1 MSGGALDYLRGV
13 RIVMESEFD
22 VLKYVPEC
30 HRPIVEQ
37 FLIHNWVYLAAD
49 CYRNYL
55 KQGRGLM
62 TLILVGDTIDLMYLS
77 WLWLQLHWDDAF
89 GDADRSMQ
97 DTIKRLVPT
106 YNPEDEC
113 VLLFESDD
121 DEQSSVI
128 RITQAIFSQLIAQP
142 GTVVPR
148 IRRQEGVTPKEAYE
162 ILER

>member
-1 MSGGALDYLRGV
+1 
-13 RIVMESEFD
+13 MESDID

-30 HRPIVEQ
+30 HRLIVEQ
-37 FLIHNWVYLAAD
+37 FITHNWVHLAAD

-55 KQGRGLM
+55 KQGRGMM
-62 TLILVGDTIDLMYLS
+62 TLFLADDHIDLMYVS
-77 WLWLQLHWDDAF
+77 WVWMQLHWDDAF

-113 VLLFESDD
+113 VVLFESDD
-121 DEQSSVI
+121 DEQSSVM
-128 RITQAIFSQLIAQP
+128 RITQAIFSQLIQQP

-148 IRRQEGVTPKEAYE
+148 IRRREGLTPKEAYE
-162 ILER
+162 RLDR

>member
-1 MSGGALDYLRGV
+1 
-13 RIVMESEFD
+13 MEAEFD
-22 VLKYVPEC
+22 VLKYVPDC

-37 FLIHNWVYLAAD
+37 FLIHNWAYLAAD

-62 TLILVGDTIDLMYLS
+62 TLLLVNDSIDLMYLP
-77 WLWLQLHWDDAF
+77 WIWLQLHWDDAF

-97 DTIKRLVPT
+97 DTIRRLVPT

-113 VLLFESDD
+113 VVLFESDD
-121 DEQSSVI
+121 DEPSSVI
-128 RITQAIFSQLIAQP
+128 RITQAIFSRLIQQP

-148 IRRQEGVTPKEAYE
+148 IRRREGLTPKEAYE
-162 ILER
+162 ALARDTEA